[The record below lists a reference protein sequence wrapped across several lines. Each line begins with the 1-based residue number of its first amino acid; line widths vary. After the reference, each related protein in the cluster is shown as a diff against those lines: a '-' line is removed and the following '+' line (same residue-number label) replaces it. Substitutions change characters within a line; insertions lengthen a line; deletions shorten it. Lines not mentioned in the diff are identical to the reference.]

1 MNEPNVDDALLPR
14 DENNNIQSMN
24 SNNYNIKSQK
34 DVSKSNSARS
44 EIMFAI
50 TFIGR
55 IIMTLHSFHG
65 LFFIYNFIIQ
75 YIILVPG
82 ILFEIENV
90 FAKVFLGIIYIFFAI
105 CTSNI
110 LVIPTYDFLLFPFL
124 NFRNPLYHLESLP
137 RVRYIL
143 KNQKERLLE
152 SEEEIENKNYFFMD
166 IFLIAIETFYILGY
180 LLALASITK
189 FKDVIKIIILFII
202 YTYYLV
208 VFIGYILISIYL
220 FLKLLIFSK
229 ENNSGCFNI
238 LKNIFD
244 LNSFFGDPEK
254 DKDKLNRR
262 DIAPLPKINLLS
274 YIIHPQLKKSYN
286 NRQDSII
293 NEAIDKKH
301 FEDYFFTFISFARF
315 SLFIFSFILI
325 CCVINKKDALSIIF
339 FLIFFILTSF
349 ISIFMN
355 FPVCFRNK
363 KTFGYYWIEKIKYKK
378 EYRMKHPSMVTY
390 IRFIWNIIITLIA
403 LLLFFSFFYFKENND
418 LKDINKL
425 YLSREKKVGYGSLL
439 LPTICYSSIHNIDIS
454 LYMPFINDA
463 YYYNG
468 KAEEGY
474 DSSLNIVNYK
484 QLFFDDSYKIYDIR
498 NLINNEKNK
507 DSLKMIQYN
516 VKNDLNEVTILSIAV
531 KKNVY
536 IEFQLYF
543 PSILLNFLSSFSILG
558 QQKESSSFKFIEFS
572 FSIPYRLFF
581 QYSVIDS
588 YLKDLEKAYN
598 DNYKSFYNN
607 VVIVGHSLGGGL
619 AKLLGRFL
627 GRQAISLSGPG
638 INAFHTIW
646 GYEEQNKNFEISAV
660 DLVPDMDLI
669 PRVEVSG
676 GISYRIICKN
686 GIFGCHYKAV
696 SLCEVLIMCRNPN
709 YEFYCKNIANLSDKR
724 IKELYESSELKIN
737 KN

>member
-1 MNEPNVDDALLPR
+1 
-14 DENNNIQSMN
+14 
-24 SNNYNIKSQK
+24 
-34 DVSKSNSARS
+34 
-44 EIMFAI
+44 
-50 TFIGR
+50 
-55 IIMTLHSFHG
+55 
-65 LFFIYNFIIQ
+65 
-75 YIILVPG
+75 
-82 ILFEIENV
+82 
-90 FAKVFLGIIYIFFAI
+90 
-105 CTSNI
+105 
-110 LVIPTYDFLLFPFL
+110 
-124 NFRNPLYHLESLP
+124 
-137 RVRYIL
+137 
-143 KNQKERLLE
+143 
-152 SEEEIENKNYFFMD
+152 
-166 IFLIAIETFYILGY
+166 
-180 LLALASITK
+180 
-189 FKDVIKIIILFII
+189 
-202 YTYYLV
+202 
-208 VFIGYILISIYL
+208 
-220 FLKLLIFSK
+220 
-229 ENNSGCFNI
+229 
-238 LKNIFD
+238 
-244 LNSFFGDPEK
+244 
-254 DKDKLNRR
+254 
-262 DIAPLPKINLLS
+262 
-274 YIIHPQLKKSYN
+274 
-286 NRQDSII
+286 
-293 NEAIDKKH
+293 
-301 FEDYFFTFISFARF
+301 
-315 SLFIFSFILI
+315 
-325 CCVINKKDALSIIF
+325 
-339 FLIFFILTSF
+339 
-349 ISIFMN
+349 MN

-507 DSLKMIQYN
+507 DSLKMVQYN

-607 VVIVGHSLGGGL
+607 IVIVGHSLGGGL

-686 GIFGCHYKAV
+686 GIFGCHNKAV